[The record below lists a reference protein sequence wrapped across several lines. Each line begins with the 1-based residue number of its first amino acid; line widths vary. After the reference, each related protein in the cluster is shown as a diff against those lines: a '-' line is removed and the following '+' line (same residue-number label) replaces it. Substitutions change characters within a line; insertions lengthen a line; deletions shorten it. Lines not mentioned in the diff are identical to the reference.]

1 MGPHGAWLL
10 HHLWLVSLAAKA
22 PHFSRLG
29 DVEVN
34 AGQNATFQC
43 VAAGKA
49 TEAERFLMQV
59 SGGGDTSISTV
70 TPVHR
75 FCSVPV
81 PSLWE
86 NGNPSPAI

>member
-1 MGPHGAWLL
+1 MCWRQLEFPWGFLPLPRRTELGCRTTIDLAFLS
-10 HHLWLVSLAAKA
+10 VILAAKA

-49 TEAERFLMQV
+49 SEAERFLMQV
-59 SGGGDTSISTV
+59 GGPGGCRGDAS
-70 TPVHR
+70 
-75 FCSVPV
+75 
-81 PSLWE
+81 
-86 NGNPSPAI
+86 